1 MVQQPLLV
9 VESLLDISG
18 HPLLPVLAEGP
29 QDGQALPV
37 RDVSVPDYRGGERFH
52 NKMTKFN
59 CSQCMTSKAKKIN

>member
-37 RDVSVPDYRGGERFH
+37 RDVGVPDYLVERGNRSFKIIFP
-52 NKMTKFN
+52 NL
-59 CSQCMTSKAKKIN
+59 CSLLF

>member
-37 RDVSVPDYRGGERFH
+37 RDVGVPDYLVGRGKCNFKTIFS
-52 NKMTKFN
+52 NKF
-59 CSQCMTSKAKKIN
+59 SLFGH